1 MFPVGVWRLGTL
13 GTAGRLASRKD
24 QAPDEPLLGGVLLA
38 YFLALSAVELAD
50 GLGANFEHAVLH
62 PVLVV
67 FAGAD
72 GALHQHERALGQR
85 ARVLSERPEQISYVE

>member
-1 MFPVGVWRLGTL
+1 MSDLRCSQLVFGDWEHWEQQWC
-13 GTAGRLASRKD
+13 LASRRD
-24 QAPDEPLLGGVLLA
+24 QAPDERLLGGVLLA

-62 PVLVV
+62 PVLLV

-72 GALHQHERALGQR
+72 GALHQHE
-85 ARVLSERPEQISYVE
+85 